1 MVRTCPGARPLSLPA
16 LACAMRSSRR
26 FQSSCRRAMNSS
38 DLMSGSQNNPV
49 RQPLPDTDLV
59 VSTPERVSFD
69 YQVAGLGTRGIA
81 QILDLLIVTGLLV
94 AVFFFAA
101 AAAAAT
107 RSDVVGTLIDLFG
120 AFVVIFGYF
129 WISEAIFSGQTLGK
143 RALRLR
149 VVGDRG
155 EPLTW
160 VQAGIR
166 NVIRIVDF
174 LPYGY
179 GVGVVVLFANGRG
192 KRLGDLAAGTIVV
205 KDSDHVWLWQLARAT
220 RSAPP
225 PPPPP
230 PGSPPVA
237 MPYAPASQAELILRR
252 IDPDL
257 RRFDVVCTPQA
268 AAAPRPTGSARS
280 HGPGQPAHGA
290 ARCLRGGR
298 AAGSARSACRP
309 GQSVEP
315 GPHLLFGDVPA
326 GQDDR
331 HPLAG
336 EVFPPLCDRCDSGG
350 AGRLDDEACAAM
362 HEAHRVDDLIV
373 RHQHH
378 VVDRLAHDLERFLHG
393 HPDGDSVG
401 DRVHGRSAD
410 GPACAP

>member
-1 MVRTCPGARPLSLPA
+1 MVKTCPGARPLSLPA

-38 DLMSGSQNNPV
+38 LLMSGSQNNPV
-49 RQPLPDTDLV
+49 GQPLPDTDLV

-101 AAAAAT
+101 AAAAGT

-120 AFVVIFGYF
+120 AFIVIFGYF

-179 GVGVVVLFANGRG
+179 GVGMVVLFANGRG

-220 RSAPP
+220 RSAR
-225 PPPPP
+225 
-230 PGSPPVA
+230 SEEHT
-237 MPYAPASQAELILRR
+237 SEL
-252 IDPDL
+252 
-257 RRFDVVCTPQA
+257 
-268 AAAPRPTGSARS
+268 
-280 HGPGQPAHGA
+280 
-290 ARCLRGGR
+290 
-298 AAGSARSACRP
+298 
-309 GQSVEP
+309 QS
-315 GPHLLFGDVPA
+315 
-326 GQDDR
+326 
-331 HPLAG
+331 
-336 EVFPPLCDRCDSGG
+336 
-350 AGRLDDEACAAM
+350 
-362 HEAHRVDDLIV
+362 RVDLV
-373 RHQHH
+373 C
-378 VVDRLAHDLERFLHG
+378 RLLLEKKK
-393 HPDGDSVG
+393 
-401 DRVHGRSAD
+401 
-410 GPACAP
+410 